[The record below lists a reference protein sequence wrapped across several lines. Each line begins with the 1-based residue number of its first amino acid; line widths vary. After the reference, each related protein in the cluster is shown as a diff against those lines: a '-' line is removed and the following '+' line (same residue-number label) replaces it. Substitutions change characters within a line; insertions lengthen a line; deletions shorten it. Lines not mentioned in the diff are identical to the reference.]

1 MEIPLVILYNIVM
14 IFIQI
19 YFYEEDVNK
28 FEKRKI

>member
-19 YFYEEDVNK
+19 YFYEEDVNIY
-28 FEKRKI
+28 EKKD